1 MKAKQTEG
9 GFTLI
14 ELIVVIVILG
24 ILAAVALP
32 RFVDLRS
39 DAKTAAASGIA
50 GALASSATVNF
61 AAALASNTGSIQVSG
76 TPGCAAIANSILIGG
91 SAQYSA
97 SWTFTGSVTCGASV
111 GTTGACSI
119 SSSQAPTASASA
131 TIVCT
136 G

>member
-1 MKAKQTEG
+1 MKVNQTEG

-32 RFVDLRS
+32 RFVDLRT
-39 DAKTAAASGIA
+39 DAKTAAASGIG
-50 GALASSATVNF
+50 GALASGTTVNF
-61 AAALASNTGSIQVSG
+61 AAAMAGNTGSIQVCA
-76 TPGCAAIANSILIGG
+76 TPGCAAIANSLLIGG
-91 SAQYSA
+91 TVQYSA
-97 SWTFTGSVTCGASV
+97 SWTFSGSVNCGASV

-119 SSSQAPTASASA
+119 TSSQAPAVSTTA
-131 TIVCT
+131 TIICT